1 MKKIFYVLI
10 FLSFGFSAFSQEQE
24 EKEAEFVCRYGFSFE
39 VSRQQNWGY
48 AKPIVSSV
56 TPNASADAGGLKL
69 NDIID
74 EIEGQPTEGQSY
86 ETIVYWLQN
95 TPKAQINLTVS
106 NLKESH
112 KNVTLSKYCYQI
124 NALLERDLAS
134 VYSFYSLE
142 NSQTRS
148 FNCPFK
154 TTTNIALDLIDYK
167 TFGFPAIDPN
177 NRELEETIN
186 TSIRAALEQKGME
199 YSEKNPDLVVHTH
212 YYYNK
217 NLNYRK
223 PENTDKFPVVNRY
236 NLETKTYEDLPV
248 YYNMLIHPNQA
259 EYFLTLGIR
268 LVDRKKSFGDDLAV
282 AWECEAKELIQSG
295 SYTLDKYAG
304 FHIPLMLMQYPYI
317 KSPDEVEFFY
327 SRTNYDYT
335 GINYNMDNL
344 KQIID
349 IDYGSPAAKAGI
361 KIGDVIEKIN
371 GITFSNNP
379 KTADKNYKQFIMKT
393 MPMRDTKTQFTNAS
407 GFTKCM
413 YWDKFK
419 YSRINDE
426 FKKPEFTAAFSYLFY
441 FEPYINLSNT
451 NIITF
456 LVKRGKESIEI
467 KVQPITVNEELFES
481 R

>member
-10 FLSFGFSAFSQEQE
+10 FLSFGFTAFPQEQE

-56 TPNASADAGGLKL
+56 IPNASADAGGLKL
-69 NDIID
+69 NDIIE
-74 EIEGQPTEGQSY
+74 EIDDQSTEGQSY

-95 TPKAQINLTVS
+95 TPKSQINLSVS

-112 KNVTLSKYCYQI
+112 KKVTLSKYCYQV

-142 NSQTRS
+142 NVQTRS
-148 FNCPFK
+148 FSCPFK
-154 TTTNIALDLIDYK
+154 TTTNIALTLIDYK
-167 TFGFPAIDPN
+167 TFGFPDVDVN

-186 TSIRAALEQKGME
+186 ASIRSALEQKGMV
-199 YSEKNPDLVVHTH
+199 YAEKNPDLLIHTH
-212 YYYNK
+212 YSYNK

-223 PENTDKFPVVNRY
+223 TENADKFPIVNRY
-236 NLETKTYEDLPV
+236 NLNTRTSEDLPI

-259 EYFLTLGIR
+259 AFFLNLGIR
-268 LVDRKKSFGDDLAV
+268 LVDRKKSFGENLAV
-282 AWECEAKELIQSG
+282 VWECEAKELIQSG
-295 SYTLDKYAG
+295 SYTLNKYVE
-304 FHIPLMLMQYPYI
+304 FHIPLMFMQYPYI
-317 KSPDEVEFFY
+317 KSAEEVEYFY
-327 SRTNYDYT
+327 SRSKYNYT

-344 KQIID
+344 KEIID

-361 KIGDVIEKIN
+361 KIGDVVEKIN
-371 GITFSNNP
+371 GISFSNNP
-379 KTADKNYKQFIMKT
+379 KSADKSYKQFILKT
-393 MPMRDTKTQFTNAS
+393 MPMRDTKTQFTNAT

-419 YSRINDE
+419 YSQIYDE
-426 FKKPEFTAAFSYLFY
+426 FKKEEFTTAFSYLFY
-441 FEPYINLSNT
+441 FEPYINLSGT
-451 NIITF
+451 NIVTF
-456 LVKRGKESIEI
+456 SIKRGRERLEV
-467 KVQPITVNEELFES
+467 KVQPIIVGEELFES